1 MMITRCLSIKATV
14 VIVLALICLLP
25 IIILS
30 NHSAIRSKINSFRKP
45 NLVHQNYKKFDLHA
59 SDDEYQ
65 SDSDLDLTDVT
76 LVGQPLPSNTQTVP
90 FNEPPME
97 NDHMP
102 PVLPNSPMSWM
113 SSYSESNDEF
123 RPSEP
128 FGSEEENKWFPLHF
142 LDNQQ
147 NLMRSIDSG
156 SVPPV
161 QSIESDD
168 LKTSLLDEESLLE
181 MFSLISEKEW
191 DSDDDQNASTG
202 QLFGIE
208 NLEESEQDED
218 GCHPADYLETLHK
231 HQFSLVIPPETP
243 IISGGVRVEIRKQ
256 CPLNESVV
264 LVVSTDAEDVDSDD
278 RKEPGTLYATCE
290 NGNLVFEND
299 PSSVECSITAECPI
313 CLEKVETVTPFD
325 CRIFPHGVCQDC
337 VNEHNPLYC
346 PMCRAQPKKACASDP
361 AKIARDI
368 GLSTVVS
375 TEVKSGENIF
385 SKAEIRYRQ
394 ITDFSRNPNILT
406 SFQRDSLIICSEN
419 SHFTWVA
426 HDFFEKFEAVL
437 VKMLKTIKALRSNE
451 NAPGA
456 TLYDSLQRG
465 DVGEVSTKF
474 IQTLKDQEFNEQ
486 LILDEMREYP
496 AHGNALVDIFE
507 IELKTDDGSD
517 VKNDVLDLLMSCLH
531 GVYNDHV
538 HIAEQS

>member
-191 DSDDDQNASTG
+191 DSDDDQSC
-202 QLFGIE
+202 
-208 NLEESEQDED
+208 D
-218 GCHPADYLETLHK
+218 PAVYLKALRM
-231 HQFSLVIPPETP
+231 HQFNLAIAPKTP
-243 IISGGVRVEIRKQ
+243 IIFHGDQIEVAKQ
-256 CPLNESVV
+256 CPLNQSVFEVQSAESAN
-264 LVVSTDAEDVDSDD
+264 DAFAE
-278 RKEPGTLYATCE
+278 RTAPGKLNATCE
-290 NGNLVFEND
+290 NGILDFEKVAA
-299 PSSVECSITAECPI
+299 SVECASIDCLICAEKIANVRPFDCTHAFCEDCANNHEDLVSCPI
-313 CLEKVETVTPFD
+313 CTAQREKTCT
-325 CRIFPHGVCQDC
+325 
-337 VNEHNPLYC
+337 
-346 PMCRAQPKKACASDP
+346 SDP
-361 AKIARDI
+361 AKIALDI
-368 GLSTVVS
+368 GLSTVHSSV
-375 TEVKSGENIF
+375 VYENPFLKDKFI
-385 SKAEIRYRQ
+385 YRQ
-394 ITDFSRNPNILT
+394 ITKLSLNPSILN
-406 SFQRDSLIICSEN
+406 SFQPGSLIKCSEN
-419 SHFTWVA
+419 THFTWVA
-426 HDFFEKFEAVL
+426 HDGALGLPHFFEKFQAVL
-437 VKMLKTIKALRSNE
+437 AKMLKTIKALRSNE